1 MHIESVAC
9 EDNTC
14 DVLSYIVYISLYGRY
29 HYLRA
34 AALLVVVVHVWFK
47 DGYGVPHHLG
57 GLHYL
62 RKEHLSFSEELAYCF
77 HSCHERTFDY
87 LQCT

>member
-9 EDNTC
+9 EDYACN
-14 DVLSYIVYISLYGRY
+14 VLSYIVYISLYGRY
-29 HYLRA
+29 DYLRPT
-34 AALLVVVVHVWFK
+34 ALPVVIVHVWFK
-47 DGYGVPHHLG
+47 DGYGVPHHLS

-62 RKEHLSFSEELAYCF
+62 RQEHLSFSEELADCF
-77 HSCHERTFDY
+77 HSGHEGSFDY